1 MMNRKKAPPR
11 ALLTLIFT
19 IVVFIILVVTMI
31 IVGCVI
37 FFLTQIGVLGIS
49 QTASAPIHFQIII
62 FAMTSIVIGTIVA
75 ALGSHFPLR
84 PLNTLIEAMN
94 QLAHGKYDIRI
105 NLGKHRIS
113 QELTD
118 SFNTMAEELENTE
131 MLRTNFI
138 NDFHMNLRHRLYQLK
153 DLPNYYK
160 KIILI
165 KKRMINIYKLL
176 KLNLVV

>member
-1 MMNRKKAPPR
+1 MNRKKAPPR

-131 MLRTNFI
+131 I
-138 NDFHMNLRHRLYQLK
+138 FHMNLRHRLYQLK

>member
-84 PLNTLIEAMN
+84 PLKMYFFRSLKV
-94 QLAHGKYDIRI
+94 QSLHKSDF
-105 NLGKHRIS
+105 
-113 QELTD
+113 QE
-118 SFNTMAEELENTE
+118 
-131 MLRTNFI
+131 
-138 NDFHMNLRHRLYQLK
+138 YQ
-153 DLPNYYK
+153 Y
-160 KIILI
+160 
-165 KKRMINIYKLL
+165 
-176 KLNLVV
+176 

>member
-62 FAMTSIVIGTIVA
+62 FAMTSIVIGTC
-75 ALGSHFPLR
+75 LLY
-84 PLNTLIEAMN
+84 T
-94 QLAHGKYDIRI
+94 
-105 NLGKHRIS
+105 
-113 QELTD
+113 
-118 SFNTMAEELENTE
+118 SFNYCLFCYAYN
-131 MLRTNFI
+131 N
-138 NDFHMNLRHRLYQLK
+138 
-153 DLPNYYK
+153 
-160 KIILI
+160 
-165 KKRMINIYKLL
+165 
-176 KLNLVV
+176 

>member
-131 MLRTNFI
+131 MYGITS
-138 NDFHMNLRHRLYQLK
+138 
-153 DLPNYYK
+153 YY
-160 KIILI
+160 
-165 KKRMINIYKLL
+165 
-176 KLNLVV
+176 